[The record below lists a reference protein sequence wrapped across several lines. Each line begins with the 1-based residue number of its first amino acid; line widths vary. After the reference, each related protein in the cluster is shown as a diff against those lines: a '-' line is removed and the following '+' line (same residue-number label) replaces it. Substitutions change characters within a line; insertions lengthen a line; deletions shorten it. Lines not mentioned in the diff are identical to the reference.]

1 LIRVADEI
9 GAIDRVEQAMKE
21 ARHRGALAAVLFLDL
36 DNFKQINDS
45 LGHNVGD
52 QLLKEVA
59 ARLKVTFRYAS
70 ALV

>member
-1 LIRVADEI
+1 
-9 GAIDRVEQAMKE
+9 MKE

>member
-1 LIRVADEI
+1 
-9 GAIDRVEQAMKE
+9 MKE
-21 ARHRGALAAVLFLDL
+21 VRHRGALAAVLFLDL

>member
-1 LIRVADEI
+1 
-9 GAIDRVEQAMKE
+9 MKE
-21 ARHRGALAAVLFLDL
+21 ARHCGALAAVLFLDL

>member
-21 ARHRGALAAVLFLDL
+21 ARHCGALAAVLFLDL